1 MPFTLKQLELRRD
14 ACIKTIEDFKE
25 SADGIGGTKLGKLE
39 FNSSAF
45 FRGLVDM
52 TKEEID
58 SFLTLFPQLPRVLE
72 LARQAAT
79 EEIIRRKLE
88 VDIEKVRKEKEIKI
102 KRFHEAEKKKEVKRS
117 KRLQRLTA
125 APAPALEEGSFQE
138 MD

>member
-1 MPFTLKQLELRRD
+1 M
-14 ACIKTIEDFKE
+14 IH
-25 SADGIGGTKLGKLE
+25 
-39 FNSSAF
+39 
-45 FRGLVDM
+45 
-52 TKEEID
+52 
-58 SFLTLFPQLPRVLE
+58 FLTLFPQLPRVLE